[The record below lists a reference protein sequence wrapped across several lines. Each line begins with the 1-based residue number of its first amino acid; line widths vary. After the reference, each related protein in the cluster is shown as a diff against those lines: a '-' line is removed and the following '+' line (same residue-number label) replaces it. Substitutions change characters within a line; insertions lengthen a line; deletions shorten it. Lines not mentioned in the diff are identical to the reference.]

1 MCLNKVKLTVKL
13 SKGKL
18 TRSLNNSCGLR
29 VALSKVDNSCV
40 RVFVATMN
48 NLFIE
53 YLLVV
58 LASQLRRASKSF
70 VAI

>member
-1 MCLNKVKLTVKL
+1 MCLNKVKLTVKF

-29 VALSKVDNSCV
+29 VALSKVYLCV
-40 RVFVATMN
+40 RVLVATIN